1 MQLHST
7 CSEMA
12 VNVNSKEFYA
22 KRLLNDTVNCKEY
35 MTLEKGCGRGKSHAP
50 FKLRN

>member
-1 MQLHST
+1 
-7 CSEMA
+7 MA

-35 MTLEKGCGRGKSHAP
+35 MTLKKGCGRGKSQAP

>member
-1 MQLHST
+1 MLLRST

-22 KRLLNDTVNCKEY
+22 KRLLNDTVNYKEY
-35 MTLEKGCGRGKSHAP
+35 MTLEKGCEKGKVMLQLS
-50 FKLRN
+50 